1 MAHCWKA
8 KNKPVTYFH
17 RAIAKHGSESFSVVQ
32 IATCLRVEDA
42 FLVERL
48 VIADRQP
55 DYNQTNGGEFT
66 VGKRASSETVEK
78 IRIANTGKKRTP
90 EQNAAMSQLK
100 KQLYIDKPEIR
111 AKAIESLK
119 KAIAAVDQEVRSK
132 AAGES
137 ARNRIWSDE
146 SRAKLSASR
155 MGIRHTAE
163 TTAIISGK
171 NKKPVECIDLACTF
185 DSVLEAAKATNICFS
200 GVSKVCLGKR
210 LTAGGM
216 KFRFAQGAKN

>member
-1 MAHCWKA
+1 MAHCWRA

-90 EQNAAMSQLK
+90 EQNAAMSQLR
-100 KQLYIDKPEIR
+100 KQLFIDKPEILEKTM
-111 AKAIESLK
+111 ANLK
-119 KAIAAVDQEVRSK
+119 KAIAAVDQEVRRK
-132 AAGES
+132 ASSES
-137 ARNRIWSDE
+137 SRNRIWSDE
-146 SRAKLSASR
+146 SRAKLSASQT
-155 MGIRHTAE
+155 GKRHTPE
-163 TTAIISGK
+163 VLSRISAK
-171 NKKPVECIDLACTF
+171 KSKPVECIDLACTF
-185 DSVLEAAKATNICFS
+185 DSGLDAAATTGVYFSNISRVCRS
-200 GVSKVCLGKR
+200 GKG
-210 LTAGGM
+210 TAGGM
-216 KFRFAQGAKN
+216 RFRFV